1 MVGWQVSRR
10 SLTCSRGPVH
20 DKRSHPRVPLSVALT
35 CEVKGGA
42 TINGNAKDISIGGM
56 FIESNAQLS
65 FGQEVI
71 ISLWLPGGKADARL
85 PGIVRW
91 LKPGGFGV
99 QFGLLGA
106 RETHA
111 ISELLKS

>member
-1 MVGWQVSRR
+1 VE
-10 SLTCSRGPVH
+10 
-20 DKRSHPRVPLSVALT
+20 LT
-35 CEVKGGA
+35 CEVNGGA
-42 TINGNAKDISIGGM
+42 TVNGLSKDISVGGM
-56 FIESNAQLS
+56 FIESDAQLA
-65 FGQEVI
+65 FGTQVSI
-71 ISLWLPGGKADARL
+71 VLRLPNTKADSRL

>member
-1 MVGWQVSRR
+1 M
-10 SLTCSRGPVH
+10 H
-20 DKRSHPRVPLSVALT
+20 DKRAHSRTPLLADVA

-42 TINGNAKDISIGGM
+42 TIMGRAKDISVGGM
-56 FIESNAQLS
+56 FIESETAVT
-65 FGQEVI
+65 FGTEVI
-71 ISLWLPGGKADARL
+71 IVLRLPNTKRDSRL
-85 PGIVRW
+85 PGTIRW

-111 ISELLKS
+111 ISELFKS

>member
-1 MVGWQVSRR
+1 MQ
-10 SLTCSRGPVH
+10 
-20 DKRSHPRVPLSVALT
+20 DKRSHPRVPLAVQLT
-35 CEVKGGA
+35 CEVNGGA
-42 TINGNAKDISIGGM
+42 TVSGLSKDISVGGM
-56 FIESNAQLS
+56 FIESDAQLS
-65 FGQEVI
+65 FGTQVNI
-71 ISLWLPGGKADARL
+71 VLRLPNTKADSRL

-91 LKPGGFGV
+91 IKPGGFGV

>member
-1 MVGWQVSRR
+1 MQ
-10 SLTCSRGPVH
+10 
-20 DKRSHPRVPLSVALT
+20 DKRTQPRVPISADVM
-35 CEVKGGA
+35 CEVSGGA
-42 TINGNAKDISIGGM
+42 SITGRAKDISVGGM
-56 FIESNAQLS
+56 YIESEVSVS
-65 FGQEVI
+65 FGTQVTI
-71 ISLWLPGGKADARL
+71 VLRLPNTKADSKL

-111 ISELLKS
+111 ISELFKS